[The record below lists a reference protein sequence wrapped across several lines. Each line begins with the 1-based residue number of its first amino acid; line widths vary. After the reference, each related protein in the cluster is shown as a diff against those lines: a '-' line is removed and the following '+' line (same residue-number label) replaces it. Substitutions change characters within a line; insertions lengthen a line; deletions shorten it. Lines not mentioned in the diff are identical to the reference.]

1 MEVGQVVPPD
11 EGDRPGGLG
20 PRVRESRAVQVRP
33 LEDPDARQP
42 GDPGAVAPRPGAEQ
56 HRNPLAVVG
65 GELLDDPVGQ
75 GVVPAHD
82 QVIPVLGQTAGH
94 RGHGEI

>member
-1 MEVGQVVPPD
+1 MVPPMNPSTNPISANV
-11 EGDRPGGLG
+11 GAVSRSRTPG
-20 PRVRESRAVQVRP
+20 SRAIRGP
-33 LEDPDARQP
+33 W
-42 GDPGAVAPRPGAEQ
+42 PRAQGAEQ